1 MECLG
6 LMIKK
11 SVKEGL
17 DFLKRHRKFL
27 PYPIQDLTVI
37 MTLCRILDALFEFMQ
52 IKRGTAKSEFSLS
65 HTDEIMSPLFSG
77 SLSLPSRFYERKV
90 KARRV

>member
-11 SVKEGL
+11 SVTEGL
-17 DFLKRHRKFL
+17 DFLKRHRKFI
-27 PYPIQDLTVI
+27 PYPIQDVSVI

-52 IKRGTAKSEFSLS
+52 IKRGAAKSEFPQS
-65 HTDEIMSPLFSG
+65 H
-77 SLSLPSRFYERKV
+77 
-90 KARRV
+90 